1 MKKNILLISA
11 VFGLE
16 ILNACKDSGNK
27 NIIVKEEI
35 NTTVSTEN
43 GKTNSATTSTR
54 TEMLDGKKY
63 EIEEFT
69 YKATDGTPAKV
80 MFSKTDGHEFLTIE
94 SGKSRLQLNKNAD
107 KKDTYELGDAT
118 AVVKGDSLII
128 AQKDNVIELVKT
140 K

>member
-1 MKKNILLISA
+1 MKKNILMIS
-11 VFGLE
+11 VVSTLV

-27 NIIVKEEI
+27 NIIVKEDV
-35 NTTVSTEN
+35 NTTISTEN
-43 GKTNSATTSTR
+43 GKTDSVTTSTR

-80 MFSKTDGHEFLTIE
+80 MFSKTNGHEFVTIE

-118 AVVKGDSLII
+118 AVVKGDSLILT
-128 AQKDNVIELVKT
+128 QKDNVIELVKA